1 MGDTTGQ
8 THPRGRTSRT
18 PLLLS
23 QFPLEQPRAL
33 FPACCFIMRNKRGNK
48 QEAQP
53 AKFVLKNNNNRRDKG
68 IRNSTRTVGKQRQ
81 EEEEEGERV
90 AIYLNLPFNL
100 SRCLDLNFA
109 SRARAQ
115 LSSPLLQ
122 QKSINYLSLKLSAT
136 CHYVIVYSLPQE
148 RERERETAQG
158 VAQKFPLLFN
168 FINSQ
173 LRRSPGLSPSSVL
186 AQH

>member
-53 AKFVLKNNNNRRDKG
+53 AKFVLKNNNNKKKRDKG

-81 EEEEEGERV
+81 EEEAEEEEEGERV

-136 CHYVIVYSLPQE
+136 CHYVIVYSLPPE
-148 RERERETAQG
+148 RERGRDNTRGGTKISSA
-158 VAQKFPLLFN
+158 F
-168 FINSQ
+168 Q
-173 LRRSPGLSPSSVL
+173 LY
-186 AQH
+186 Q